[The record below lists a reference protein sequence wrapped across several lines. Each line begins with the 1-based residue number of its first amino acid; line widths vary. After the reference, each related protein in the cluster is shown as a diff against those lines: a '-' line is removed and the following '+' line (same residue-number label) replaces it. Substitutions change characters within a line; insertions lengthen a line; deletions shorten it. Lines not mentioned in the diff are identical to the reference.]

1 MNNSV
6 FFQYILDI
14 SQKEYPYCI
23 DIGEFIGKNR
33 SNRIEQSKIITYD
46 DIITI
51 LENDDVKEDEKSQ
64 IRYYDKE
71 MKSFINVSDDYYDEL
86 NEKSKR
92 FKLLLVE
99 RVQGLF
105 QQQEEVQWLKQI
117 TQELS
122 KVNNK
127 MEQMSLDVV

>member
-14 SQKEYPYCI
+14 SQKEYTYCI

-51 LENDDVKEDEKSQ
+51 LENDDVKVDEKSQ

-71 MKSFINVSDDYYDEL
+71 MKSFIKVSDDYYDEL